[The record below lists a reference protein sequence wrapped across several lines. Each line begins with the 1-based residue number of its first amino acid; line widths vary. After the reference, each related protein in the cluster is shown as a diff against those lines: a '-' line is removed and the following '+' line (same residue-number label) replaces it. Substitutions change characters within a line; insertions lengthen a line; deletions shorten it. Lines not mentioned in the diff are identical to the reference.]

1 VRAELAALDLRR
13 VSRRRARRAVSAVAD
28 EFAKHDLLTYSSAIS
43 FQVLYAVVPLAFLV
57 LALIGLVGAESL
69 YTHHIAPTL
78 RRDLSPQAFTIANR
92 TARRVLGAE
101 RPFWLTLGLVVTLWG
116 VGAALRSMMTP
127 LNRVYGAKEHRSWL
141 RRLAVSIAAGAGI
154 SALLLAAVGAVLLG
168 RLAHPHGVLVVAVF
182 LARWLAALL
191 LLLGGVAL
199 LIRAVPAKKRPLEW
213 VTVGSILCVVCWIL
227 ATIGYGAYISVV
239 SYTTFYGAVAA
250 IVLLLVYL
258 HVSAIAFLLGVV
270 VDALL
275 RETVEAS

>member
-1 VRAELAALDLRR
+1 MRAELAALDLRR